1 MRGEE
6 EQQENLFSGSLLFLR
21 MSSRIGALSSR
32 LQARRRNATS
42 LDTPWGGAA
51 PACMVVIILLVLA
64 TSIQARSDSHLR
76 HVITAGLP
84 NVEWPGLENEVTP
97 EVEKDGNLRVI
108 LSQLA
113 NQDATELRPHTVII
127 ELKSTRAVRVLA
139 DCIELVCDTMLTV
152 AGGREG
158 SGPGCPQSGGKSTAS
173 RETDI
178 SAQQKNATVGGAS
191 RKESERN
198 QEQHVNRTAS
208 RAS

>member
-42 LDTPWGGAA
+42 LNTPWGGAA

-84 NVEWPGLENEVTP
+84 NVGGPGLENEVTP

-113 NQDATELRPHTVII
+113 NQDATELRPHTVIHLNLSQP
-127 ELKSTRAVRVLA
+127 ELFLCWQIASNLFVTR
-139 DCIELVCDTMLTV
+139 C
-152 AGGREG
+152 
-158 SGPGCPQSGGKSTAS
+158 
-173 RETDI
+173 
-178 SAQQKNATVGGAS
+178 
-191 RKESERN
+191 
-198 QEQHVNRTAS
+198 
-208 RAS
+208 